1 MHAFIFLVLM
11 TPSSGGGIWDITPMP
26 NTDVCIKMLRVL
38 EARGGRG
45 YGSNTGECIE
55 IKTPENMQPRN
66 PLLSNALDAKDPTI
80 TPMPIARKK

>member
-1 MHAFIFLVLM
+1 MYFE
-11 TPSSGGGIWDITPMP
+11 TG

-55 IKTPENMQPRN
+55 IKTRE
-66 PLLSNALDAKDPTI
+66 PLSSVIETLNEGG
-80 TPMPIARKK
+80 

>member
-38 EARGGRG
+38 EARGAEVTEVIQE
-45 YGSNTGECIE
+45 S
-55 IKTPENMQPRN
+55 
-66 PLLSNALDAKDPTI
+66 ALKLKPASL
-80 TPMPIARKK
+80 

>member
-11 TPSSGGGIWDITPMP
+11 TPSSGGGIWDISPMP

-45 YGSNTGECIE
+45 FGSNTGECSEPLNSVIE
-55 IKTPENMQPRN
+55 TLNGGGK
-66 PLLSNALDAKDPTI
+66 
-80 TPMPIARKK
+80 

>member
-11 TPSSGGGIWDITPMP
+11 TPSSGGGIWDISPMP

-45 YGSNTGECIE
+45 FGSNIGECIE
-55 IKTPENMQPRN
+55 IKTSE
-66 PLLSNALDAKDPTI
+66 PLNSAMETLTGGGK
-80 TPMPIARKK
+80 

>member
-45 YGSNTGECIE
+45 YGSIQE
-55 IKTPENMQPRN
+55 
-66 PLLSNALDAKDPTI
+66 SALKLKPASL
-80 TPMPIARKK
+80 

>member
-11 TPSSGGGIWDITPMP
+11 TPSSGGGIWDVTPMP

-45 YGSNTGECIE
+45 AWLNKSDFG
-55 IKTPENMQPRN
+55 
-66 PLLSNALDAKDPTI
+66 
-80 TPMPIARKK
+80 

>member
-38 EARGGRG
+38 EARGAGLR
-45 YGSNTGECIE
+45 SNTGECIE
-55 IKTPENMQPRN
+55 IKTRE
-66 PLLSNALDAKDPTI
+66 PLSSVIETLNEGG
-80 TPMPIARKK
+80 

>member
-45 YGSNTGECIE
+45 YGSNTGEC
-55 IKTPENMQPRN
+55 
-66 PLLSNALDAKDPTI
+66 
-80 TPMPIARKK
+80 